1 MTIHTTRKGNK
12 HGDEITR
19 ATYRA
24 EQANKAKAE
33 KPVQVKQEGQ
43 AKKIKKVITNEQ
55 LESLKTAA
63 KYGI

>member
-24 EQANKAKAE
+24 EQARQKKAKKLVQASNVQEEKKAAE
-33 KPVQVKQEGQ
+33 V
-43 AKKIKKVITNEQ
+43 KKVIKK
-55 LESLKTAA
+55 S
-63 KYGI
+63 YRV

>member
-19 ATYRA
+19 ATYRS
-24 EQANKAKAE
+24 EKAAAKKVE
-33 KPVQVKQEGQ
+33 KPVQVKQAE
-43 AKKIKKVITNEQ
+43 KVKKVIT
-55 LESLKTAA
+55 K

>member
-24 EQANKAKAE
+24 EQARQKKAK
-33 KPVQVKQEGQ
+33 KLVQVSNVQ

>member
-24 EQANKAKAE
+24 EQARQKKAKKLVQASNVQEE
-33 KPVQVKQEGQ
+33 KKAAKVKQV
-43 AKKIKKVITNEQ
+43 IKK
-55 LESLKTAA
+55 S
-63 KYGI
+63 YGV